1 MKTQLNYRRCGNG
14 PALVM
19 LHGFVGGSA
28 YWVAQEAGLKDYFE
42 LIGVDLPGF
51 AGSAHVPA
59 PDSLSGYA
67 QAVIDLMDELAVP
80 KFSVMGFSMGG
91 MIAQQLVKDHAA
103 RVETLIL
110 YGSSA
115 VGDLPHRFESWEA
128 SIGRLERE
136 GVEATTDKTVATWFL
151 EGREHPFHA
160 ICREAC
166 RGAVKESCIRVMRA
180 MQGWTSVPWLRE
192 IAAPTLVIVG
202 DKDRST
208 KPSDSI
214 VLWEGIVG
222 SEFCILPRCAHGAHM
237 EKPELFN
244 RVVADFMLGAL
255 ARQRTR
261 ATERPGA

>member
-1 MKTQLNYRRCGNG
+1 MKKQLNYRRFGKG

-67 QAVIDLMDELAVP
+67 QAVVDLMDELGVA

-91 MIAQQLVKDHAA
+91 MIAQQLYRDHAS
-103 RVETLIL
+103 RVETLVL

-128 SIGRLERE
+128 SIARLERE
-136 GVEATTDKTVATWFL
+136 GVEATTDKTVGTWFL
-151 EGREHPFHA
+151 EGRAHPFYE
-160 ICREAC
+160 ICRAAC
-166 RGAVKESCIRVMRA
+166 SGAVKESCIRVMRA
-180 MQGWTSVPWLRE
+180 MQGWTSVPWLKE

-208 KPSDSI
+208 KPSDSV
-214 VLWEGIVG
+214 VLWEGIPDA
-222 SEFCILPRCAHGAHM
+222 EFCILPRCAHGAHM
-237 EKPELFN
+237 EKPDLFN

-255 ARQRTR
+255 ARQRT
-261 ATERPGA
+261 AAGER